1 LRLVG
6 VWLAAGLL
14 SGCAGAATGKDARA
28 EAVVARTKAPGTD
41 YSLFVWT
48 EINPDQSDI
57 VDGWTA
63 EFHSGSR
70 HRVETPWD
78 RVVADCAAM
87 TGRHLHL
94 PTGKVRTGREVA
106 NSACG
111 IDTNAVADV
120 KYVGKMES
128 GYGELDIVSLTSA
141 ADRTYWVDRD
151 GILVRTEFTRA
162 GQPEKWVLR
171 NWAVHIDRTTPPA
184 AMFADDSLSRS
195 YVPEHYRVR
204 TKPDHP
210 LEFSAE

>member
-1 LRLVG
+1 MKLVG
-6 VWLAAGLL
+6 VWLAAVLL
-14 SGCAGAATGKDARA
+14 FGCGASAADSSA
-28 EAVVARTKAPGTD
+28 EAVIARTKAPTTD

-48 EINPDQSDI
+48 VINPDQSDI

-70 HRVETPWD
+70 HRVETPWN

-94 PTGKVRTGREVA
+94 PTGEVRTGREVA

-111 IDTNAVADV
+111 IDTNMVAGM
-120 KYVGKMES
+120 KYVGKAES
-128 GYGELDIVSLTSA
+128 GYGQLDIVSLNSD

-151 GILVRTEFTRA
+151 GILVRTEFTRP
-162 GQPEKWVLR
+162 GQPEAWVLR
-171 NWAVHIDRTTPPA
+171 NWAVHVDRTTPDS

-195 YVPEHYRVR
+195 YVPEKYRVR
-204 TKPDHP
+204 IAPDHP
-210 LEFSAE
+210 LEFDGE